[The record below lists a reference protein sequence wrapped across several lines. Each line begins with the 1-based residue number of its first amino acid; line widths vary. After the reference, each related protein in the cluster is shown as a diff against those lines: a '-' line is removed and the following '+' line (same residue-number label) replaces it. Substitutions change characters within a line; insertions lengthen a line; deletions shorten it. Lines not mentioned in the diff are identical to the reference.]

1 MAEYRI
7 SNQAKEDSIRLHQ
20 ILLLYCLRTQSIR
33 FILLM
38 HFRKHKLISLL
49 TISPLAC
56 AIIACTDTNST
67 PSNIQQGSVV
77 VTLSEPQPIRLVKDL
92 SQDTIRSYAK
102 LNSCYLP
109 LLRDISLFDSEHY
122 VPFHYDSL
130 FNAHLPNATKYSN
143 RYLVGDFNSLNEFGE
158 SRGIQEVNPKIQYLI
173 DFQEMDSTFFM
184 LLDSAANNSVHD
196 SKLDLYLDYTLQ
208 RKKDLLNF
216 YNKIWSFKTPPLKRK
231 YSVIKNNVYAAG
243 QKICLCEA
251 HADTLINIAEFAVS
265 SKRLTPVSRVD
276 SEGRKPVSYGEYLPI
291 NRRRDYYAAKN
302 IITSKNW
309 ERARKYEEQDAIH
322 DSLVGG
328 GYDRVTFYK
337 RSTELPNFLL
347 IEPEAQFDG
356 SMRNNGIHEAALSGL
371 SRGMLGTPNS
381 IGCIRVS
388 DFGSKFLRWWT
399 PQNAN
404 FFILYTADS
413 YFKKLDHIAADSIL
427 PFKDVTEGNMFR
439 LWLHQSK
446 PKEARIHNIDSVG
459 EFSNG
464 YIIDAY
470 TIYGEE
476 YEEHVRLIKESVHD

>member
-1 MAEYRI
+1 M
-7 SNQAKEDSIRLHQ
+7 
-20 ILLLYCLRTQSIR
+20 
-33 FILLM
+33 
-38 HFRKHKLISLL
+38 ISLL
-49 TISPLAC
+49 AFPLWAC
-56 AIIACTDTNST
+56 VLVACTDTNSN
-67 PSNIQQGSVV
+67 PSNIQQDTLV
-77 VTLSEPQPIRLVKDL
+77 VTVAEPRPVILVKDL

-102 LNSCYLP
+102 VNSCYLP
-109 LLRDISLFDSEHY
+109 LIQDTSLFDREHY
-122 VPFHYDSL
+122 APFHYDSL
-130 FNAHLPNATKYSN
+130 FNTHLPNATKYSN

-158 SRGIQEVNPKIQYLI
+158 SRGIKEVNPKIQYLI

-184 LLDSAANNSVHD
+184 LLDSAANNSVYD
-196 SKLDLYLDYTLQ
+196 SKLDLYLDSTLQ
-208 RKKDLLNF
+208 RKEELLNF

-265 SKRLTPVSRVD
+265 SKRLTPVSRTD
-276 SEGRKPVSYGEYLPI
+276 SEGRKRVSYGQYLPI

-302 IITSKNW
+302 TITSKNW

-328 GYDRVTFYK
+328 GHDRVTFYK
-337 RSTELPNFLL
+337 RSAELPNFLL

-356 SMRNNGIHEAALSGL
+356 SMRSNGIHEVALSGL

-404 FFILYTADS
+404 FFVLYTAEG
-413 YFKKLDHIAADSIL
+413 YFKKLDHIAADSLL
-427 PFKDVTEGNMFR
+427 PFKDVTEGNAFR
-439 LWLHQSK
+439 LWLNQFK

-470 TIYGEE
+470 TMYGEE
-476 YEEHVRLIKESVHD
+476 YEEHVRLIEESVHD